1 MLSAQAMA
9 QIEPVTRVDHDLLA
23 WLFEILQKKHAS
35 LEAEEVEENSVYTT
49 VTLSLPNASFTPRQV
64 QELFSPSTVD
74 PDFLLCR
81 QIIREAGEATRA
93 RRCGIQARIDES
105 HQTII
110 EIILTKAI
118 WKNLKSLL

>member
-9 QIEPVTRVDHDLLA
+9 QIEPVTRVDHDMLA
-23 WLFEILQKKHAS
+23 WLFEILQKKHATFEGEQLDDS
-35 LEAEEVEENSVYTT
+35 GVYTT
-49 VTLSLPNASFTPRQV
+49 VTLSVPDASFTPQQV
-64 QELFSPSTVD
+64 QELFTPSTVD

-93 RRCGIQARIDES
+93 RRCGIQARIDENGK
-105 HQTII
+105 TII

-118 WKNLKSLL
+118 WKNLKSSL